1 MMKAYSMSVNFI
13 EKSGLLPKLLFGIV
27 RALLLGA
34 GIFPALAL
42 WAKIV

>member
-1 MMKAYSMSVNFI
+1 VRVNFI
-13 EKSGLLPKLLFGIV
+13 EKSGPLPKFPSFGIV
-27 RALLLGA
+27 RAMLTGA